1 MRLIDADLLR
11 EHLFVTESRT
21 GGSRDEQAYEQGWD
35 DALKAV
41 MVYEPT
47 VVDTVEVVRC
57 KDCKYCNYLAP
68 RKRAKRDDRGNL
80 IGFDDVQDPPYCDWW
95 CDNGDG
101 FDVEE
106 NDFCSHAER
115 KETE

>member
-1 MRLIDADLLR
+1 MADLIDRQAAIDTVRSYMADNWI
-11 EHLFVTESRT
+11 EDSDWHAN
-21 GGSRDEQAYEQGWD
+21 GIAYEIKR
-35 DALKAV
+35 L
-41 MVYEPT
+41 PT
-47 VVDTVEVVRC
+47 AGAIEVVRC
-57 KDCKYCNYLAP
+57 KDCKYCNYPAP

>member
-35 DALKAV
+35 NALKAV

-47 VVDTVEVVRC
+47 VVDAVEVVRC
-57 KDCKYCNYLAP
+57 KDCKHYVLYELFGRSQGWCERLCDEFDKSLA
-68 RKRAKRDDRGNL
+68 RAT
-80 IGFDDVQDPPYCDWW
+80 
-95 CDNGDG
+95 
-101 FDVEE
+101 EE
-106 NDFCSHAER
+106 DDFCSRGER
-115 KETE
+115 REP